1 MQRLLTGLS
10 RATRDRHDALRV
22 LPPDADEADPD
33 AGRTLPVPWV
43 VYGGRAVAR
52 VRVR

>member
-1 MQRLLTGLS
+1 MPDFG
-10 RATRDRHDALRV
+10 AV
-22 LPPDADEADPD
+22 LKPARPEKTPPDADEADPD